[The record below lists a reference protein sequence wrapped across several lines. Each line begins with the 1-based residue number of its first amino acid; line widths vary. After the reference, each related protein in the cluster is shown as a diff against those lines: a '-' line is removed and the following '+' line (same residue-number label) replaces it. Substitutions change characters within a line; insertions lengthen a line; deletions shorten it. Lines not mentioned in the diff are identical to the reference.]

1 MCTVARRLCSSAG
14 TNWIGG
20 SGVRDLA
27 IICGPT
33 AAGKSAIAMSLAERS
48 GAMLISADSRQ
59 VYRGFDIGTA
69 KPSPADLRRVEH
81 RGISIVDPTHQYSA
95 SQWSDSAMSWLDDA
109 AAKGVPV
116 IIVGGTGFYLRALE
130 SPLFESPPLDPD
142 DRRAVLSRLAPLST
156 ETLRER
162 CAEIDPERAHLGRT
176 QLLRALEMHAITGRS
191 LSCWLEE
198 RARPAQVR
206 GHYLVVD
213 PGAPLRERIADRVG
227 EMLRLGWEQEI
238 EQLVGTVPADAPA
251 WNACGYGLLRDALA
265 GQMSRSDAIERTIV
279 ETRQYAKRQ
288 RTWFRHQLPSDR
300 VTGLD
305 PSSADALS
313 RATAWLDSATLS
325 ESL

>member
-1 MCTVARRLCSSAG
+1 MA
-14 TNWIGG
+14 
-20 SGVRDLA
+20 
-27 IICGPT
+27 
-33 AAGKSAIAMSLAERS
+33 LAERS

-69 KPSPADLRRVEH
+69 KPSPEDLRRVEH
-81 RGISIVDPTHQYSA
+81 RGIDIVDPVERYSA
-95 SQWSDSAMSWLDDA
+95 SQWSESAISWLDDA
-109 AAKGVPV
+109 AARRVPV

-156 ETLRER
+156 DTLRAR
-162 CAEIDPERAHLGRT
+162 CAVVDPQRSHLGRT
-176 QLLRALEMHAITGRS
+176 QLLRALETHEITGRS
-191 LSCWLEE
+191 LSGWLTEC
-198 RARPAQVR
+198 ARPAQFR

-227 EMLRLGWEQEI
+227 QMLGAGWEHEV
-238 EQLVGTVPADAPA
+238 ERLVETVPTDAPA
-251 WNACGYGLLRDALA
+251 WNACGYRLLRKAMA
-265 GQMSRSDAIERTIV
+265 GNMSRPAAIERTIV

-300 VTGLD
+300 VTVLD
-305 PSSADALS
+305 PSTPDALS

-325 ESL
+325 ETL